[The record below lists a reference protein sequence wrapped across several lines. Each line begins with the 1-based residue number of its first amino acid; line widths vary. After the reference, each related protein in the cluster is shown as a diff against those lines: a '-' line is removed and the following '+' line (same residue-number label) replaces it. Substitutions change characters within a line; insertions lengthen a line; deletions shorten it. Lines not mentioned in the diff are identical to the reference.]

1 MPLSHIIVITAGR
14 EYYRAGRCHSLIS
27 LSLLQGRCTAMPADA
42 TLSYHCHCCREGYC
56 NVNICHS
63 LISLSLLQGGSTAMP
78 AGATLSYHCHHCR
91 EGVLPCWQVQLS
103 RHSLPVVA
111 SPLSLGREVPRF

>member
-1 MPLSHIIVITAGR
+1 
-14 EYYRAGRCHSLIS
+14 
-27 LSLLQGRCTAMPADA
+27 MPAGV
-42 TLSYHCHCCREGYC
+42 TLSYHCHCCREGVLPCQQMPLSHIIVIAAGKVYC
-56 NVNICHS
+56 HVNICHS

-91 EGVLPCWQVQLS
+91 EGVLPCWQVPLS